1 MKWKDNRQSSNVEDR
16 RNEESL
22 GFGSRGSGASLGA
35 LLPIIRMLI
44 GTKIGRIVLVVGV
57 IAYFMGFNPLALL
70 NFANPSA
77 GSTSSKQV
85 VNSTKDNISASFV
98 SAVLAQTEDIWS
110 EIFRKHNANYIEPKL
125 VLFRGSIK
133 SGCGFASSQ
142 TGPFYCPSDQKVY
155 LDLSFFDE
163 LAKRHDAPGDFAQAY
178 VVAHEIGHHIQNI
191 TGTISKVQK
200 AKQSTSQIGANAL
213 QVKVELQADCYA
225 GIWAHYSNKKFNS
238 LEEGD
243 FEEAI
248 NAASA
253 IGDDTLQK
261 KAQGYV
267 VPDAFTHGSSSQR
280 MKWFK
285 TGFDMGSL
293 KSCDTFR

>member
-1 MKWKDNRQSSNVEDR
+1 MKWENNRRSSNVEDK
-16 RNEESL
+16 RNDSSSN
-22 GFGSRGSGASLGA
+22 FGSNQNSSIMM
-35 LLPIIRMLI
+35 LLPLIKMLI
-44 GTKIGRIVLVVGV
+44 GTKIGRIILIIGV

-70 NFANPSA
+70 NMQE
-77 GSTSSKQV
+77 GSSFNSSSTV
-85 VNSTKDNISASFV
+85 VNTQKDDKSAQFV
-98 SAVLAQTEDIWS
+98 STVLAQTEDIWS
-110 EIFRKHNANYIEPKL
+110 NVFKKYNANYIEPKL
-125 VLFRGSIK
+125 VLFRNSVK

-142 TGPFYCPSDQKVY
+142 TGPFYCPADQKVY

-178 VVAHEIGHHIQNI
+178 VIAHEIGHHVQNI

-200 AKQSTSQIGANAL
+200 EKQALNDEKQNVL

-225 GIWAHYSNKKFNS
+225 GLWAYYSKKDFNS
-238 LEEGD
+238 IEEGD
-243 FEEAI
+243 IQEAL

-267 VPDAFTHGSSSQR
+267 VPDAFTHGTAAQR
-280 MKWFK
+280 MAWFK
-285 TGFDMGSL
+285 KGFQNGTL
-293 KSCDTFR
+293 ESCNTFN

>member
-1 MKWKDNRQSSNVEDR
+1 MKWENNRRSSNVEDK
-16 RNEESL
+16 RNDSSSN
-22 GFGSRGSGASLGA
+22 FGSNQNSSIMM
-35 LLPIIRMLI
+35 LLPLIKMLI
-44 GTKIGRIVLVVGV
+44 GTKIGRIILIIGV

-70 NFANPSA
+70 NMQE
-77 GSTSSKQV
+77 GSSFNSSSTV
-85 VNSTKDNISASFV
+85 VNTQKEDKSAQFV
-98 SAVLAQTEDIWS
+98 STVLAQTEDIWS
-110 EIFRKHNANYIEPKL
+110 NVFKKYNANYIEPKL
-125 VLFRGSIK
+125 VLFRNSVK

-142 TGPFYCPSDQKVY
+142 TGPFYCPADQKVY

-178 VVAHEIGHHIQNI
+178 VIAHEIGHHVQNI

-200 AKQSTSQIGANAL
+200 EKQALNDEKQNVL

-225 GIWAHYSNKKFNS
+225 GLWAYYSKKDFNS
-238 LEEGD
+238 IEEGD
-243 FEEAI
+243 IQEAL

-267 VPDAFTHGSSSQR
+267 VPDSFTHGSSSER
-280 MKWFK
+280 MAWFK
-285 TGFDMGSL
+285 KGFQNGTL
-293 KSCDTFR
+293 ESCNTFN

>member
-1 MKWKDNRQSSNVEDR
+1 MKWENNRRCSNVEDK
-16 RNEESL
+16 RNDSSSN
-22 GFGSRGSGASLGA
+22 FGSNQNSSIMM
-35 LLPIIRMLI
+35 LLPLIKMLI
-44 GTKIGRIVLVVGV
+44 GTKIGRIILIIGV

-70 NFANPSA
+70 NMQE
-77 GSTSSKQV
+77 GSSFNSSSTV
-85 VNSTKDNISASFV
+85 VNTQKEDKSAQFV
-98 SAVLAQTEDIWS
+98 STVLAQTEDIWS
-110 EIFRKHNANYIEPKL
+110 NVFKKYNANYIEPKL
-125 VLFRGSIK
+125 VLFRNSVK

-142 TGPFYCPSDQKVY
+142 TGPFYCPADQKVY

-178 VVAHEIGHHIQNI
+178 VIAHEIGHHVQNI

-200 AKQSTSQIGANAL
+200 EKQALNDEKQNVL

-225 GIWAHYSNKKFNS
+225 GLWAYYSKKDFNS
-238 LEEGD
+238 IEEGD
-243 FEEAI
+243 IQEAL

-267 VPDAFTHGSSSQR
+267 VPDAFTHGSAAQR
-280 MKWFK
+280 MAWFK
-285 TGFDMGSL
+285 KGFQNGTL
-293 KSCDTFR
+293 ESCNTFN

>member
-1 MKWKDNRQSSNVEDR
+1 MKWENNRRSSNVEDK
-16 RNEESL
+16 RNDSSSN
-22 GFGSRGSGASLGA
+22 FGSNQNSSIMM
-35 LLPIIRMLI
+35 LLPLIKMLI
-44 GTKIGRIVLVVGV
+44 GTKIGRIILIMGV

-70 NFANPSA
+70 NMQE
-77 GSTSSKQV
+77 GSSFNSSSTV
-85 VNSTKDNISASFV
+85 VNTQKEDKSAQFV
-98 SAVLAQTEDIWS
+98 STVLAQTEDIWS
-110 EIFRKHNANYIEPKL
+110 NVFKKYNANYIEPKL
-125 VLFRGSIK
+125 VLFRNSVK

-142 TGPFYCPSDQKVY
+142 TGPFYCPADQKVY

-178 VVAHEIGHHIQNI
+178 VIAHEIGHHVQNI

-200 AKQSTSQIGANAL
+200 EKQALNDEKQNVL

-225 GIWAHYSNKKFNS
+225 GLWAYYSKKDFNS
-238 LEEGD
+238 IEEGD
-243 FEEAI
+243 IQEAL

-267 VPDAFTHGSSSQR
+267 VPDAFTHGSAAQR
-280 MKWFK
+280 MAWFK
-285 TGFDMGSL
+285 KGFQNGTL
-293 KSCDTFR
+293 ESCNTFN

>member
-1 MKWKDNRQSSNVEDR
+1 MKWENNRRSSNVEDK
-16 RNEESL
+16 RNDSSSN
-22 GFGSRGSGASLGA
+22 FGSNQNSSIMM
-35 LLPIIRMLI
+35 LLPLIKMLI
-44 GTKIGRIVLVVGV
+44 GTKIGRIILIIGV

-70 NFANPSA
+70 NMQE
-77 GSTSSKQV
+77 GSSFNSSSTV
-85 VNSTKDNISASFV
+85 VNTQKDDKSAQFV
-98 SAVLAQTEDIWS
+98 STVLAQTEDIWS
-110 EIFRKHNANYIEPKL
+110 NVFKKYNANYIEPKL
-125 VLFRGSIK
+125 VLFRNSVK

-142 TGPFYCPSDQKVY
+142 TGPFYCPADQKVY

-178 VVAHEIGHHIQNI
+178 VIAHEIGHHVQNI

-200 AKQSTSQIGANAL
+200 EKQALNDEKQNVL

-225 GIWAHYSNKKFNS
+225 GLWAYYSKKDFDS
-238 LEEGD
+238 IEEGD
-243 FEEAI
+243 IQEAL

-267 VPDAFTHGSSSQR
+267 VPDAFTHGTAAQR
-280 MKWFK
+280 MAWFK
-285 TGFDMGSL
+285 KGFQKGTL
-293 KSCDTFR
+293 ESCNTFN

>member
-1 MKWKDNRQSSNVEDR
+1 VKWENNRRSSNVEDK
-16 RNEESL
+16 RNDSSSN
-22 GFGSRGSGASLGA
+22 FGSNQNSSIMM
-35 LLPIIRMLI
+35 LLPLIKMLI
-44 GTKIGRIVLVVGV
+44 GTKIGRIILIIGV

-70 NFANPSA
+70 NMQE
-77 GSTSSKQV
+77 GSSFNSSSTV
-85 VNSTKDNISASFV
+85 VNTQKDDKSAQFV
-98 SAVLAQTEDIWS
+98 STVLAQTEDIWS
-110 EIFRKHNANYIEPKL
+110 NVFKKYNANYIEPKL
-125 VLFRGSIK
+125 VLFRNSVK

-142 TGPFYCPSDQKVY
+142 TGPFYCPADQKVY

-178 VVAHEIGHHIQNI
+178 VIAHEIGHHVQNI

-200 AKQSTSQIGANAL
+200 EKQALNDEKQNVL

-225 GIWAHYSNKKFNS
+225 GLWAYYSKKDFNS
-238 LEEGD
+238 IEEGD
-243 FEEAI
+243 IQEAL

-267 VPDAFTHGSSSQR
+267 VPDAFTHGSAAQR
-280 MKWFK
+280 MAWFK
-285 TGFDMGSL
+285 KGFQNGTL
-293 KSCDTFR
+293 ESCNTFN